1 MDSDMH
7 LWYAIE
13 GRPTRIGGFSR
24 PQVGR
29 PQFLMCELEDMS
41 AKINV
46 KKL

>member
-1 MDSDMH
+1 MDSDMR
-7 LWYAIE
+7 LSYAIE
-13 GRPTRIGGFSR
+13 GSPTRIGGFQASG
-24 PQVGR
+24 GR

>member
-13 GRPTRIGGFSR
+13 GRPTRIRGFSSLR
-24 PQVGR
+24 GR